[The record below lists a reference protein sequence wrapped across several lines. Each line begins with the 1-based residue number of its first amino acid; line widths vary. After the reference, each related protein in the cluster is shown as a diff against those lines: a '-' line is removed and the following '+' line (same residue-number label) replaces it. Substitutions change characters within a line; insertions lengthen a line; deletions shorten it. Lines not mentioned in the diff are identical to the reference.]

1 MFPFEIK
8 KIVKDEKGKP
18 VYEWDFT
25 RFNPAYFAHVEA
37 CVDKLAGIGVEADLI
52 LFHPYDGGRW
62 GFDRMPL
69 EAGVRYLKYLI
80 ARMSSFRNIWWS
92 LANEYDF

>member
-1 MFPFEIK
+1 M
-8 KIVKDEKGKP
+8 
-18 VYEWDFT
+18 YEWDFT

-62 GFDRMPL
+62 GIYRMLWKP
-69 EAGVRYLKYLI
+69 V
-80 ARMSSFRNIWWS
+80 S
-92 LANEYDF
+92 DT

>member
-1 MFPFEIK
+1 MFLAVLDDRHPADVDADAGIEFQCITARRGFGPFEIK

-37 CVDKLAGIGVEADLI
+37 CVDKLAGIGVEI
-52 LFHPYDGGRW
+52 GR
-62 GFDRMPL
+62 
-69 EAGVRYLKYLI
+69 AHV
-80 ARMSSFRNIWWS
+80 
-92 LANEYDF
+92 

>member
-1 MFPFEIK
+1 MQNFDPDYPEPSMFPFEIK

-37 CVDKLAGIGVEADLI
+37 CVDKLVGIGVEADLI
-52 LFHPYDGGRW
+52 LSTLMMVVVGDLTECLWKPVSDT
-62 GFDRMPL
+62 
-69 EAGVRYLKYLI
+69 
-80 ARMSSFRNIWWS
+80 
-92 LANEYDF
+92 

>member
-1 MFPFEIK
+1 MQNFDPDYPEPSMFPFEIK

-52 LFHPYDGGRW
+52 LSTLMMVAVGDLTECLWKPVSDT
-62 GFDRMPL
+62 
-69 EAGVRYLKYLI
+69 
-80 ARMSSFRNIWWS
+80 
-92 LANEYDF
+92 

>member
-1 MFPFEIK
+1 M
-8 KIVKDEKGKP
+8 
-18 VYEWDFT
+18 YEWDFT

-37 CVDKLAGIGVEADLI
+37 CVDKLVGIGVEADLI
-52 LFHPYDGGRW
+52 LFPPLMMVVVG

-69 EAGVRYLKYLI
+69 EAGVRYLKYLT

>member
-1 MFPFEIK
+1 MLTQESM
-8 KIVKDEKGKP
+8 G
-18 VYEWDFT
+18 
-25 RFNPAYFAHVEA
+25 
-37 CVDKLAGIGVEADLI
+37 
-52 LFHPYDGGRW
+52 W

-69 EAGVRYLKYLI
+69 EAGVRYLKYLT